1 MNARYRVWQFWQA
14 LRAKPLTTAAR
25 AEVTAVLSEAEVA
38 LFSQFSASEQRHSY
52 RVFGQLQE
60 AGQTDPA
67 LLKAALLHD
76 VGKVKYPLRL
86 WDRVLVVLG
95 YNFVPL
101 AAAQW
106 AEGKAEGWQ
115 RPFVVK
121 ARHPQWGAEM
131 AQAAGSNPLTI
142 SLIRRH
148 QDKLDVEPIVA
159 EDRLLQ
165 QLQWADDRA

>member
-14 LRAKPLTTAAR
+14 LGAKPLTAVAWD
-25 AEVTAVLSEAEVA
+25 EVTAVLSASELA

-52 RVFGQLQE
+52 RVLCQLQE
-60 AGQTDPA
+60 AGLTEPA

-86 WDRVLVVLG
+86 GDRVLVVLG
-95 YNFVPL
+95 YHLWPQQ
-101 AAAQW
+101 AAQW
-106 AEGKAEGWQ
+106 AAGEAEGWQ

-121 ARHPQWGAEM
+121 ARHPEWGADM
-131 AQAAGSNPLTI
+131 AQAAGSDALTI

-148 QDKLDVEPIVA
+148 QDKFESEPA
-159 EDRLLQ
+159 NEEDRLLQ